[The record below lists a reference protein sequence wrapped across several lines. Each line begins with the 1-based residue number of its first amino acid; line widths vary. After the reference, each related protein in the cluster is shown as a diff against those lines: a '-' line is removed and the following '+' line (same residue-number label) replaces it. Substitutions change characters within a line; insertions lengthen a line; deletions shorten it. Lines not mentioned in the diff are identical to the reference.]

1 VVIEL
6 MFLWIVKVRIHS
18 SASLL
23 SLAIQL
29 RQAIVVIN
37 ASKDYVREYYVNCGE
52 QCGAWECIAEA
63 LAWIGIDFV
72 AAWDSAFSVSETLN
86 EQHSIHNRCHATVYR
101 STLSMHSPS
110 VGPCGGADGH
120 KSCPGTSSNAGDN
133 RHIG

>member
-1 VVIEL
+1 MAAKEQS
-6 MFLWIVKVRIHS
+6 FLCLWLGLFPCN
-18 SASLL
+18 APLL
-23 SLAIQL
+23 RDNS
-29 RQAIVVIN
+29 
-37 ASKDYVREYYVNCGE
+37 D
-52 QCGAWECIAEA
+52 A

>member
-1 VVIEL
+1 
-6 MFLWIVKVRIHS
+6 
-18 SASLL
+18 
-23 SLAIQL
+23 
-29 RQAIVVIN
+29 
-37 ASKDYVREYYVNCGE
+37 
-52 QCGAWECIAEA
+52 
-63 LAWIGIDFV
+63 
-72 AAWDSAFSVSETLN
+72 LN